1 MADFILDL
9 GIVLFF
15 SSIGSMVALKLR
27 QPAVIGLLFMGAA
40 IGPNAL
46 GLVAE
51 DSSIW
56 LLSEIG
62 AVLLLFAIGLEFS
75 IKKLARLGG
84 RAIVAT
90 SITLGV
96 AFIATYALAILAGFG
111 AVTAAYAAAILSISS
126 TAVSM
131 KLLQQAGFIKRQ
143 EVPMLTAILI
153 IEDVAAVFAL
163 TFFSA
168 FVKGPA
174 FSLSGTVLPI
184 FIALAVLSVTYT
196 FLLKTLRVLLEWMHR
211 HRADEAILMALIT
224 TCVILSYLAA
234 QIGLSTSIGAF
245 LAGSIIASMPQSG
258 RLTKMVRP
266 FESLF
271 SAVFFLSI
279 GMMIDPGS
287 VTRSLGLVAFFV
299 LATAASKF
307 IGVGAGMYLSGFSG
321 RSAIFSG
328 LLLLPIGEFSL
339 LIARTVPGTALL
351 GFDILGVT
359 AITVLLSA
367 MLASISLNTVEP
379 SYLIALRLLPPG
391 LLRTLQKSRDAAD
404 RLLRPLDTSSYLLK
418 KLQEEAGRIF
428 QHLGLI
434 AITGTASIYS
444 REYLRHAA
452 LIDGRALPALSNILF
467 FAIAFYFSFHLFK
480 RVHAAMNLLETGLF
494 RKRKNRR
501 TFSIA
506 KYAVL
511 GALLLFGFPLILSAT
526 GMPVTANFVL
536 PALLLLG
543 IISLKERLMPK
554 NQPHKQTAETSR

>member
-15 SSIGSMVALKLR
+15 STIGSMIALKLR

-40 IGPNAL
+40 IGPRTL

-56 LLSEIG
+56 LFSEIG
-62 AVLLLFAIGLEFS
+62 AALLLFSIGLEFS

-84 RAIVAT
+84 RAIIAT
-90 SITLGV
+90 SITMGI
-96 AFIATYALAILAGFG
+96 AFLAVYGLAILAGFG
-111 AVTAAYAAAILSISS
+111 AVTAVYAAAILSISS

-131 KLLQQAGFIKRQ
+131 KILQQAGFIKRQ
-143 EVPMLTAILI
+143 EVPMLTAILV
-153 IEDVAAVFAL
+153 IEDVVAVFAL

-196 FLLKTLRVLLEWMHR
+196 FLLKTLKLLLEWMHN
-211 HRADEAILMALIT
+211 HRADEAILTALIT

-234 QIGLSTSIGAF
+234 QIGLSASIGAF

-271 SAVFFLSI
+271 SAIFFLSI
-279 GMMIDPGS
+279 GMRIDLGS
-287 VTRSLGLVAFFV
+287 LAGSFGVVTFFV

-328 LLLLPIGEFSL
+328 ILLLPVGEFSL

-351 GFDILGVT
+351 GFDLLGVT
-359 AITVLLSA
+359 AVTVLLSSL
-367 MLASISLNTVEP
+367 LASISLTAVEP
-379 SYLIALRLLPPG
+379 AYQAALRLLPDG
-391 LLRTLQKSRDAAD
+391 LLNTLKKSRDAMD
-404 RLLRPLDTSSYLLK
+404 RLLRPLEASSYLLK
-418 KLQEEAGRIF
+418 KLQMETGRIF
-428 QHLGLI
+428 QYLGLI
-434 AITGTASIYS
+434 AVIGTVSIYS
-444 REYLRHAA
+444 RDYLRQVA
-452 LIDGRALPALSNILF
+452 LIDGRTLPAFSNILF
-467 FAIAFYFSFHLFK
+467 FALTFYFSFHLFK
-480 RVHAAMNLLETGLF
+480 RINGAMNLIETGLF
-494 RKRKNRR
+494 MKRKSRR
-501 TFSIA
+501 VFNMA
-506 KYAVL
+506 KKAFL
-511 GALLLFGFPLILSAT
+511 ASLLLFGFPLILSAT
-526 GMPVTANFVL
+526 GTPITANVVL
-536 PALLLLG
+536 PALLALG
-543 IISLKERLMPK
+543 ILIGLAKK
-554 NQPHKQTAETSR
+554 ADG